1 MALLQQHSISAAS
14 SWRAHPHMPKGRRA
28 HRAKQCSLHPVARGS
43 YKAWPTRMAW
53 GRKKLNLA
61 GRVVAVASC
70 TLGLAGM
77 GNSVLPG
84 RMTRF
89 QHNPVRRDQSEKIL
103 ANEMHSKPALSFGCR
118 IQTCTQLRL
127 SHSKCAGPSG
137 SFQTCTQLRLSH
149 SKCAGPLP
157 TIYNPNVRE

>member
-1 MALLQQHSISAAS
+1 MLAAPCSSGKLQSNAYQEGMGQK
-14 SWRAHPHMPKGRRA
+14 P
-28 HRAKQCSLHPVARGS
+28 
-43 YKAWPTRMAW
+43 
-53 GRKKLNLA
+53 LNLA

-103 ANEMHSKPALSFGCR
+103 ANEIPNLHSATAVKMCRIIGCR
-118 IQTCTQLRL
+118 IQTCTRL
-127 SHSKCAGPSG
+127 QVPMDHSKPAR
-137 SFQTCTQLRLSH
+137 SFGCR
-149 SKCAGPLP
+149 
-157 TIYNPNVRE
+157 IRNVQAHCRIQNVKKD